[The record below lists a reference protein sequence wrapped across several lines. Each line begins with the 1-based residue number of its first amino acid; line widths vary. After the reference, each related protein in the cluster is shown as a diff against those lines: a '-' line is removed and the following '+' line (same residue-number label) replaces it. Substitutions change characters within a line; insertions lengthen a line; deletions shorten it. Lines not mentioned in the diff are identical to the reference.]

1 MGGSESGT
9 ITAWNVINGQ
19 VMFTL
24 CGHSSAVTTIEVIKP
39 EFIASGSKDTS
50 IILWD
55 LSAQSIYQTLHG
67 HNDKVNCIEYTMNGH
82 LVSGSDD
89 KNIILWEISSGA
101 VLKKVEASSS
111 VNAIKQVETKLAV
124 GLADGNINIYDVSSL
139 EYMFTL
145 SGHSNAV
152 MDLEL
157 LENGYL
163 ASCSI
168 DGNVF
173 IWNVDGKHSVQNVS
187 PFNGQPTLKII
198 EMSDLTLVFCGNS
211 KDLVQFKI
219 NYDQAFEFVQHL
231 KDFNNYAC
239 NDLNEVYKKTI
250 IKATNKDAKL
260 FSPIDSNYFLTLNT
274 LQTNDVINA
283 INKIE
288 SKLFKNILNQFYNV
302 KRGFH

>member
-1 MGGSESGT
+1 MRKINRKCFNKIVLGGSESGT
-9 ITAWNVINGQ
+9 ITAWDVINGQ

-24 CGHSSAVTTIEVIKP
+24 CGHSNSVTTIEVIKP
-39 EFIASGSKDTS
+39 TFIASGSKDTS

-55 LSAQSIYQTLHG
+55 LSIQSIYKTLNG
-67 HNDKVNCIEYTMNGH
+67 HNDKVNCIEYITNGY

-89 KNIILWEISSGA
+89 KTVILWEMSSGT
-101 VLKKVEASSS
+101 VQKRIEVSSS
-111 VNAIKQVETKLAV
+111 VNAIKQVENKLAV
-124 GLADGNINIYDVSSL
+124 GLADGNINIYDVNSL

-145 SGHSNAV
+145 SGHLNAV

-157 LENGYL
+157 LNNGYL

-173 IWNVDGKHSVQNVS
+173 IWKVDEKYSVQNFS
-187 PFNGQPTLKII
+187 PFGGQSILKII
-198 EMSDLTLVFCGNS
+198 EMNDLTLIACGYL

-219 NYDQAFEFVQHL
+219 NYDQAFEVVQYL

-239 NDLNEVYKKTI
+239 NDLDEVYKKTI
-250 IKATNKDAKL
+250 VKATYKDAKL
-260 FSPIDSNYFLTLNT
+260 FSPIDSNNFLTLNT
-274 LQTNDVINA
+274 LQVNDGINA

-288 SKLFKNILNQFYNV
+288 SNL
-302 KRGFH
+302 

>member
-1 MGGSESGT
+1 M
-9 ITAWNVINGQ
+9 TA
-19 VMFTL
+19 
-24 CGHSSAVTTIEVIKP
+24 IEIIKST
-39 EFIASGSKDTS
+39 FIASGSKDTS

-55 LSAQSIYQTLHG
+55 LSIQSIYQTLNG
-67 HNDKVNCIEYTMNGH
+67 HSDKVNCIEYLTNDH

-89 KNIILWEISSGA
+89 KTVILWEMSSGI
-101 VLKKVEASSS
+101 VLKRIEVSSS
-111 VNAIKQVETKLAV
+111 VNAIKQVDNKLAV
-124 GLADGNINIYDVSSL
+124 GLADGNINIYEVSSL

-145 SGHSNAV
+145 SGHFNAV
-152 MDLEL
+152 MDLKL
-157 LENGYL
+157 LENGHL

-173 IWNVDGKHSVQNVS
+173 IWNVDEKYSVQNVS
-187 PFNGQPTLKII
+187 PFDGQAILKII
-198 EMSDLTLVFCGNS
+198 EMNDLNLVFCGNS

-219 NYDQAFEFVQHL
+219 NYDQTFEFVQHF

-260 FSPIDSNYFLTLNT
+260 FSPIDSNLFLTLNT
-274 LQTNDVINA
+274 LQINDGIIA

-288 SKLFKNILNQFYNV
+288 SKLCLYEICFLI
-302 KRGFH
+302 